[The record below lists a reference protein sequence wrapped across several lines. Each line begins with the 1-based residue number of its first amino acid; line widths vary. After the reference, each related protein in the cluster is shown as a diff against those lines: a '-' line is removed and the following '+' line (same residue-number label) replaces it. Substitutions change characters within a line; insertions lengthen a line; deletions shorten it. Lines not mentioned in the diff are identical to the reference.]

1 MELAVNWHGGLG
13 QTKTTDKTI
22 PTRPAL
28 PIHRQR
34 VLLKED
40 RSCGVGG
47 VLAWWLRTNKN
58 TRKTNTHP
66 TSLNDTRTKGS
77 TQER

>member
-1 MELAVNWHGGLG
+1 MELVVYWHGGFG
-13 QTKTTDKTI
+13 QTKTPDKPIT
-22 PTRPAL
+22 TKPASL
-28 PIHRQR
+28 IHGQR